1 MEEAAKKENLK
12 RKRKRRRRPAAEP
25 LTPPDP
31 AIVIALFGLMIIGAV
46 MIYSSTSYTSD
57 LDSQSTFLVK
67 QIRAEVLG
75 ILGMGLIYIM
85 PFGVIRWFGRLKPR
99 IVLLCGSLGTVF
111 LLLTPLGKT
120 VNGATRWI
128 NLGPI
133 GQVQPAEI
141 VKIAVLIFIAGYVA
155 EKTGAV
161 DTLKGYAIPAL
172 VTLGSAGLVYKI
184 SNNLSSALII
194 AAIGMLMIFTASK
207 KWQWQIIVYPLIAVL
222 GVAYFLSKAHAA
234 QAAGDVDNLKFRYK
248 RILIWED
255 PTNPDFYYEGAFQTL
270 QGLYAI
276 GSGGVFGKGVGKG
289 IQKLDK
295 IPEVHNDMIYS
306 VICEEMG
313 LVGAGVVLIL
323 LAVLVIRSAQ
333 IALKARDT
341 YSMLLCFGVTIH
353 IAIQTILNVMVVTNT
368 MPNTGVSLPFISYG
382 GSSALF
388 LMAEVGLVLRVARN
402 NNR

>member
-1 MEEAAKKENLK
+1 MEQV
-12 RKRKRRRRPAAEP
+12 KRKRRRHHAVRSARGVEM
-25 LTPPDP
+25 PDL
-31 AIVIALFGLMIIGAV
+31 AIVIALLGLMIIGAV
-46 MIYSSTSYTSD
+46 MIYSTTSYTTD
-57 LDSQSTFLVK
+57 LSNQSGFLKK
-67 QIRAEVLG
+67 QLLAEF
-75 ILGMGLIYIM
+75 LGMIAIMIIFVMPYDLI
-85 PFGVIRWFGRLKPR
+85 R
-99 IVLLCGSLGTVF
+99 IVGKKPLRLIIWGVSLATVL

-120 VNGATRWI
+120 VNGATRWL

-141 VKIAVLIFIAGYVA
+141 VKIGVLIYVAGFIA
-155 EKTGAV
+155 ENPGAV
-161 DTLKGYAIPAL
+161 DTLEGYLKPFLI
-172 VTLGSAGLVYKI
+172 TMSSAGLVYKI

-194 AAIGMLMIFTASK
+194 AGIGVLMIFAASK
-207 KWQWQIIVYPLIAVL
+207 KWQWQAILFPLLAAAVIW
-222 GVAYFLSKAHAA
+222 YMFTKAHAA
-234 QAAGDVDNLKFRYK
+234 AAAGDIDNLKFRYK
-248 RILIWED
+248 RVLIWED

-306 VICEEMG
+306 EICEEMG
-313 LVGAGVVLIL
+313 LVGASVVLIL
-323 LAVLVIRSAQ
+323 LAIMVIRCLQ
-333 IALKARDT
+333 IALKSRDS
-341 YSMLLCFGVTIH
+341 YGMLLCSGVMIH
-353 IAIQTILNVMVVTNT
+353 IAMQTILNVMVVTNT

-388 LMAEVGLVLRVARN
+388 LLAEVGLVLRVARE

>member
-1 MEEAAKKENLK
+1 MEEEVRRKKVR
-12 RKRKRRRRPAAEP
+12 RKKHAQDRIVLPD
-25 LTPPDP
+25 LT
-31 AIVIALFGLMIIGAV
+31 ILGALFGLMIIGAV
-46 MIYSSTSYTSD
+46 MIYSTTSYTSD
-57 LDSQSTFLVK
+57 LSNQSQFLKK
-67 QIRAEVLG
+67 QLIAEMLGLG
-75 ILGMGLIYIM
+75 IIAFIYLM
-85 PFGVIRWFGRLKPR
+85 PYEFIRWFGKKNIRLV
-99 IVLLCGSLGTVF
+99 VLFGSLATVF
-111 LLLTPLGKT
+111 LLMTPMGKT

-128 NLGPI
+128 VLGPL
-133 GQVQPAEI
+133 QVQPAEV
-141 VKIAVLIFIAGYVA
+141 VKLAILVYIAGFIAEKKDFINTRTGFFHALAVTGVA
-155 EKTGAV
+155 
-161 DTLKGYAIPAL
+161 
-172 VTLGSAGLVYKI
+172 AGLVYKI

-194 AAIGMLMIFTASK
+194 GGIGVLMIFASTK
-207 KWQWQIIVYPLIAVL
+207 DWARQIIGYSIIL
-222 GVAYFLSKAHAA
+222 VAGIWFMVSKAHSA

-276 GSGGVFGKGVGKG
+276 GSGGVFGKGIGKG

-306 VICEEMG
+306 AICEEMG
-313 LVGAGVVLIL
+313 LVGAVVVLL
-323 LAVLVIRSAQ
+323 LLGTMVMRCFQL
-333 IALKARDT
+333 ALRARDT
-341 YSMLLCFGVTIH
+341 YGMLICTGVMLH

-402 NNR
+402 SSR